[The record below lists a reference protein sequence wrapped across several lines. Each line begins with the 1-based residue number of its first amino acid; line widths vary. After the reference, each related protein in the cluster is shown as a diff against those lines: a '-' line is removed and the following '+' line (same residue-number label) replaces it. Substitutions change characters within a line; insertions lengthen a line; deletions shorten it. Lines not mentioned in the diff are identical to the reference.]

1 MDWRN
6 YIHSNPDILAG
17 KPMIKGTRIPVVFIL
32 DLLGTGWTEQQ
43 IMENY
48 PSLTQEHLK
57 AIYLFSSE
65 ALKEDSYLELS
76 QLEY

>member
-6 YIHSNPDILAG
+6 YIHSNPDVLAG
-17 KPMIKGTRIPVVFIL
+17 KPVIKGTRISVVFIL

-65 ALKEDSYLELS
+65 ALKEDNYLELS
-76 QLEY
+76 QLE